1 MSISRCQFDTYCRTG
16 FRHAL
21 PYVIICSGNEV
32 CLGILI
38 VMVSLIVLAVVF
50 VLIAVRRIGRFRL
63 QIWQA
68 MLLGALTVLVARQIS
83 PAEALKAINVDVILF
98 LFGMFVVGQ
107 ALEESGY
114 LSHLASRLFRR
125 AITVDGLF
133 LLILFGAGLLS
144 AFLMNDTL
152 AIIGTPV
159 MLHIARK
166 TGIRPKL
173 LLLSLAFSVT
183 IGSVMS
189 PIGNPQ
195 NLLIAVNGNIPS
207 PFVTFLRY
215 LAAPTLI
222 NLFLTYVIVKLFYG
236 VQLKNEPLN
245 HSTDAITDPKLAQLS
260 KVSLVIIVAMV
271 LAKITASLLG
281 LGTDFQ
287 LTYIALVA
295 AVPIV
300 LLSPRRLGIIRG
312 IDWTTLIFFA
322 AMFVLMQSVWDSG
335 YFQSIVANLGLD
347 LSSIGIIMVVSI
359 ALSQLISNVPLV
371 ALYLPVLSQ
380 LGAATKE
387 MMALAAGSTIAGN
400 LSILGAASNVII
412 IQNAEKRAGETL
424 TFWEF
429 VRIGIPLTVVNA
441 LVYWAFFWLF

>member
-1 MSISRCQFDTYCRTG
+1 MISI
-16 FRHAL
+16 
-21 PYVIICSGNEV
+21 V
-32 CLGILI
+32 
-38 VMVSLIVLAVVF
+38 VLLVVF
-50 VLIAVRRIGRFRL
+50 VLIAVRQIGGFRL

-68 MLLGALTVLVARQIS
+68 MLLGALVVLVTGQIS
-83 PAEALKAINVDVILF
+83 PAEALRAINMDVILF

-114 LSHLASRLFRR
+114 LSHLSSRLFGR
-125 AITVDGLF
+125 AKTTDGLL

-159 MLHIARK
+159 MLEIARK
-166 TGIRPKL
+166 TGIRAKL

-195 NLLIAVNGNIPS
+195 NLLVAINGNVPS
-207 PFVTFLRY
+207 PFITFLRY
-215 LAAPTLI
+215 LGMPTLI
-222 NLFLTYVIVKLFYG
+222 SLFLTYVMLKFFYREHL
-236 VQLKNEPLN
+236 QNQPLN
-245 HSTDAITDPKLAQLS
+245 HSTGPITDPKLARLS
-260 KVSLVIIVAMV
+260 KVSMIVVVVLV
-271 LAKITASLLG
+271 LARITTPFLG
-281 LGTDFQ
+281 FVIDFR
-287 LTYIALVA
+287 LTYIALA
-295 AVPIV
+295 AALPII
-300 LLSPRRLGIIRG
+300 LLSPHRFGILRR

-322 AMFVLMQSVWDSG
+322 AMFILMQSVWDSG
-335 YFQSIVANLGLD
+335 YFQSVIASLDLNLG
-347 LSSIGIIMVVSI
+347 SIGIIMVVSI

-371 ALYLPVLSQ
+371 ALYLPVLSH

-400 LSILGAASNVII
+400 FSILGAASNVII
-412 IQNAEKRAGETL
+412 IQNAEKKAGETL

-429 VRIGIPLTVVNA
+429 IKVGVPLSAVNA
-441 LVYWAFFWLF
+441 LVYWLFFLLF

>member
-1 MSISRCQFDTYCRTG
+1 MVSIIVLVVVF
-16 FRHAL
+16 
-21 PYVIICSGNEV
+21 
-32 CLGILI
+32 ILI
-38 VMVSLIVLAVVF
+38 AI
-50 VLIAVRRIGRFRL
+50 RQIGRFRL

-68 MLLGALTVLVARQIS
+68 MLLGALAVLLTGQIS
-83 PAEALKAINVDVILF
+83 PAEALHAINLDVILF

-114 LSHLASRLFRR
+114 LSHVSSRLFGR
-125 AITVDGLF
+125 AKTVNSLL

-159 MLHIARK
+159 MLQIGRK

-173 LLLSLAFSVT
+173 LLLALAFSVT

-195 NLLIAVNGNIPS
+195 NLLVAINGNIAS
-207 PFVTFLRY
+207 PFLTFLRY
-215 LAAPTLI
+215 LAVPTLI
-222 NLFLTYVIVKLFYG
+222 SLFLTYLILKFVYG
-236 VQLKNEPLN
+236 RELKNDSVNYPA
-245 HSTDAITDPKLAQLS
+245 DPIADPKLAQLS
-260 KVSLVIIVAMV
+260 KVSLVIIGV
-271 LAKITASLLG
+271 LVLGKITTSLLG
-281 LGTDFQ
+281 LSIDFR
-287 LTYIALVA
+287 LTYIALA
-295 AVPIV
+295 AASPII
-300 LLSPRRLGIIRG
+300 LLSPNRLDVVRR

-335 YFQSIVANLGLD
+335 YLQDVIANLRLN
-347 LSSIGIIMVVSI
+347 LQSIGIIMAVSI
-359 ALSQLISNVPLV
+359 GLSQLISNVPLV
-371 ALYLPVLSQ
+371 ALYLPVLSH
-380 LGAATKE
+380 LGAATKQ

-429 VRIGIPLTVVNA
+429 VKIGVPLTTVNA
-441 LVYWAFFWLF
+441 LVYWLFFLVF

>member
-1 MSISRCQFDTYCRTG
+1 MQMTYALAYLLTMTSI
-16 FRHAL
+16 
-21 PYVIICSGNEV
+21 
-32 CLGILI
+32 
-38 VMVSLIVLAVVF
+38 IVLLVVF

-68 MLLGALTVLVARQIS
+68 MLLGALTVLVTGQIS
-83 PAEALKAINVDVILF
+83 PAEALKAIDVDVILF
-98 LFGMFVVGQ
+98 LFGMFVVGE

-114 LSHLASRLFRR
+114 LSHLSSRLFAR
-125 AITVDGLF
+125 AKTVNTLL

-152 AIIGTPV
+152 AIVGTPL
-159 MLHIARK
+159 MLQIARK

-195 NLLIAVNGNIPS
+195 NLLVAINGNIPS
-207 PFVTFLRY
+207 PFITFLRY

-222 NLFLTYVIVKLFYG
+222 SLFLTYFVLKLLFRG
-236 VQLKNEPLN
+236 QLKNEPLKY
-245 HSTDAITDPKLAQLS
+245 SADPITDPKLAQLS

-271 LAKITASLLG
+271 LAKIATSLLG
-281 LGTDFQ
+281 FGTDFR
-287 LTYIALVA
+287 LTYIALA
-295 AVPIV
+295 AALPII
-300 LLSPRRLGIIRG
+300 LLSPHRLGIVRR

-335 YFQSIVANLGLD
+335 YFQSAIASLRLD
-347 LSSIGIIMVVSI
+347 LQSIGVIMGVSI
-359 ALSQLISNVPLV
+359 GLSQLISNVPLV

-387 MMALAAGSTIAGN
+387 MIALAAGSTIAGN
-400 LSILGAASNVII
+400 FSILGAASNVII
-412 IQNAEKRAGETL
+412 IQNAEKKAGQTL

-429 VRIGIPLTVVNA
+429 VRIGIPLTAVNA
-441 LVYWAFFWLF
+441 LVYWLFFLLF